1 MPERDSSFAELF
13 SPSDV
18 GIGGKY
24 DNGKQTDKPAA
35 ATATA
40 TTARAESNP
49 EAAYMSVYLA
59 NGIDRRVLKRIRK
72 GKPEDSIDLHGMT
85 SAEAIETLQEF
96 VGGAQQRGLL
106 DIEIIHGKGA
116 HSPSA
121 VLRPAARRWLAECA
135 EVLAFTEVN
144 NNTGAVRALLRR
156 PKR

>member
-13 SPSDV
+13 SPSGV
-18 GIGGKY
+18 SIGGKY

-35 ATATA
+35 ATT
-40 TTARAESNP
+40 TTARGESNP

-59 NGIDRRVLKRIRK
+59 NGIDRRVLKKLRK

-85 SAEAIETLQEF
+85 LAEAVESLQEF
-96 VGGAQQRGLL
+96 VPGAQRRGII

-135 EVLAFTEVN
+135 EVLAFTEIN

>member
-13 SPSDV
+13 SPSGV
-18 GIGGKY
+18 SIGGKY
-24 DNGKQTDKPAA
+24 DNGKQSKPAA

-40 TTARAESNP
+40 TTARAASNP
-49 EAAYMSVYLA
+49 EAAHLPTYLA
-59 NGIDRRVLKRIRK
+59 NGIDRRVLKKLRK

-85 SAEAIETLQEF
+85 LAEAVESLQEF
-96 VGGAQQRGLL
+96 VPGAQRRGII

>member
-13 SPSDV
+13 SPSGV
-18 GIGGKY
+18 SIGGKY

-35 ATATA
+35 ATT

-59 NGIDRRVLKRIRK
+59 NGVDRRVLKRIRK
-72 GKPEDSIDLHGMT
+72 GKPEDSVDLHGMT

-96 VGGAQQRGLL
+96 VSGAQQRGLL

-135 EVLAFTEVN
+135 EVLAFTEIN
-144 NNTGAVRALLRR
+144 NNTGSVRALLRR